1 MAYHPSRQLV
11 PKALEHGAEHT
22 QKWEEQTVGVSPRF
36 NSGQQLV
43 PVLQGSYPCPLFY

>member
-1 MAYHPSRQLV
+1 MTYHLSVQLV

-22 QKWEEQTVGVSPRF
+22 RKREEWTVGVSPRF

-43 PVLQGSYPCPLFY
+43 PALQSSYPCLLFY